1 MRLSNSATALTIGL
15 LLACTNSSAENRSA
29 SSSQRY
35 VIHVPKEVK
44 FGTIETPELNAPL
57 AQHQMEDADSVVFM
71 AETTAGVTI
80 LFETDDTATQKLP
93 LKLTVGGG
101 EDDNWWA
108 NEADDQTGSQSESVA
123 EAASVQAST
132 LKAGWTTLELGVSE
146 PSAADAAMTTIVVTI
161 VAH

>member
-1 MRLSNSATALTIGL
+1 MRLSHSATALTIGL
-15 LLACTNSSAENRSA
+15 LLACANGSAENRSA

-35 VIHVPKEVK
+35 VIHVPKKVM
-44 FGTIETPELNAPL
+44 FGPVEISDVNEPL
-57 AQHQMEDADSVVFM
+57 AQHPMEDADSVVFM

-80 LFETDDTATQKLP
+80 QFETESAVPLP

-108 NEADDQTGSQSESVA
+108 NEADDQAGSQSESVA

-132 LKAGWTTLELGVSE
+132 LKAGWTTLEMGVSE